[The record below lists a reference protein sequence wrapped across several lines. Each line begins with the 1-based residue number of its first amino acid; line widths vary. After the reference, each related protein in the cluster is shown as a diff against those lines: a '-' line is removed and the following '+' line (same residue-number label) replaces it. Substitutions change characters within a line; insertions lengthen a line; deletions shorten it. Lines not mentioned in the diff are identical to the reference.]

1 MIPNLY
7 KITSVSASGEE
18 AVSFDIQLNKE
29 CEIFKGHFPGQPVLP
44 GVCTLE
50 IIKDCI
56 SNIRGNKVILSG
68 ISQCKFTGMVDP
80 GIESILKIDI
90 EIKSC
95 SKELPGSVN
104 AIVSASERV
113 ILKLKGEYNDI

>member
-7 KITSVSASGEE
+7 KITSVSALGDGS
-18 AVSFDIQLNKE
+18 VSFEVQLNSE

-56 SNIRGNKVILSG
+56 ANIRGNKVILSG

-80 GIESILKIDI
+80 RIENILKIDI

-95 SKELPGSVN
+95 SKDLPGSVN

>member
-7 KITSVSASGEE
+7 KITSVSALGDES
-18 AVSFDIQLNKE
+18 VSFEVQINSD

-50 IIKDCI
+50 IIKDCVA
-56 SNIRGNKVILSG
+56 NIRGNKVILSG

-80 GIESILKIDI
+80 RIENILKIDI
-90 EIKSC
+90 EIKPC
-95 SKELPGSVN
+95 SKDLPGSVN
-104 AIVSASERV
+104 AIASASERV

>member
-7 KITSVSASGEE
+7 KIISISASGEDS
-18 AVSFDIQLNKE
+18 VSFEVQLNRK
-29 CEIFKGHFPGQPVLP
+29 CEIFDGHFPGQPVLP

-80 GIESILKIDI
+80 GIENLLKIDI
-90 EIKSC
+90 DIKPGI
-95 SKELPGSVN
+95 KDLTGSVN

>member
-7 KITSVSASGEE
+7 KIISISTSGEE
-18 AVSFDIQLNKE
+18 SVSFEIQINSE
-29 CEIFKGHFPGQPVLP
+29 CEIFDGHFPGQPVLP

-56 SNIRGNKVILSG
+56 SNIRHNRVMLSG

-80 GIESILKIDI
+80 RVENILKIDI
-90 EIKSC
+90 NIKSC
-95 SKELPGSVN
+95 GKDIPGSVN
-104 AIVSASERV
+104 AAVSASERV

>member
-56 SNIRGNKVILSG
+56 SSIRGNKVILSG

-104 AIVSASERV
+104 AIVSAS
-113 ILKLKGEYNDI
+113 

>member
-7 KITSVSASGEE
+7 KIISISASGEDS
-18 AVSFDIQLNKE
+18 VSFDLQLNRK

-80 GIESILKIDI
+80 GIENLLKIDI
-90 EIKSC
+90 DIKPGI
-95 SKELPGSVN
+95 KDLPGSVN